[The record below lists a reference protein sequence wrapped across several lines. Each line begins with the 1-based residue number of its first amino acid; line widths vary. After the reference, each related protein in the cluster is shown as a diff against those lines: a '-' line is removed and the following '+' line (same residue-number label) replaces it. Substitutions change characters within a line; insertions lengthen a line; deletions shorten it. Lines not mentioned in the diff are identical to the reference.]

1 MSENLSVHEAR
12 IFTLD
17 DGTVIDRF
25 VVSSNV
31 DFKFIKNGSKA
42 KIRSI
47 DKKLIELKKNKPV
60 KILQSKTAQKK
71 RLLERTEVKFDNSS
85 SATYTVWK

>member
-12 IFTLD
+12 IFTFD

-31 DFKFIKNGSKA
+31 DFKFIKNGLKG
-42 KIRSI
+42 KIGSI
-47 DKKLIELKKNKPV
+47 DKKLIELKN
-60 KILQSKTAQKK
+60 
-71 RLLERTEVKFDNSS
+71 LE
-85 SATYTVWK
+85 AL